1 MTLLLWQLPAGLGT
15 PIIEC
20 WGSRYG
26 VQYYRF
32 HWRNIPKVIAE
43 KFQEQRRGNK

>member
-1 MTLLLWQLPAGLGT
+1 MTLLLWQLPCDDP

-32 HWRNIPKVIAE
+32 YWKNILPAIAV
-43 KFQEQRRGNK
+43 KFKNQRSGSK